1 MNILVIFTGGTIGSS
16 IQDGFIAPKDDNKFK
31 LIQMYKESTGDC
43 QKFDIDTPYTILSE
57 NLDGKY
63 ITKLMECISKHM
75 QERRYDGIIVLHG
88 TDTLHY
94 MAAGLSIVFAKTEIP
109 LMLVSSNYP
118 LEDRRANGLYNFIHA
133 VRYIQKRNNPGVYV
147 SYKNRNEEVK
157 IFMADR
163 IVNYDIYSD
172 TIRTIE
178 EIKLSSKIMLENK
191 EKASMSGIENIKIPM
206 LKETSPVKFIR
217 PYPGI
222 QYEIPKDEV
231 KAVLLGT
238 YHSGTINTA
247 GNELKRF
254 CETMKERKIHV
265 YICGVPEGVGYES
278 TKYYEELG
286 IKVLPY
292 GTDIYW
298 YMRLWIEYSK

>member
-16 IQDGFIAPKDDNKFK
+16 MQDGFIAPKDDNKFK
-31 LIQMYKESTGDC
+31 LIQMYKESTGDS
-43 QKFDIDTPYTILSE
+43 QKFTVVTPYTILSE
-57 NLDGKY
+57 NLNGRY
-63 ITKLMECISKHM
+63 ITKLMECINIHM
-75 QERRYDGIIVLHG
+75 QERKYDGIIVLHG

-109 LMLVSSNYP
+109 LILVSSNYP
-118 LEDRRANGLYNFIHA
+118 LEDQRANGLYNFIHA
-133 VRYIQKRNNPGVYV
+133 VKYIQKRDEPGVYV
-147 SYKNRNEEVK
+147 SYKNRNEEEK

-172 TIRTIE
+172 TIRAIE
-178 EIKLSSKIMLENK
+178 EKKISSEWLLEK
-191 EKASMSGIENIKIPM
+191 EGLHGIANIKVPM
-206 LKETSPVKFIR
+206 LKEISPIKFIR

-222 QYEIPKDEV
+222 QYEIPKYEV

-247 GNELKRF
+247 DNELKKF
-254 CETMKERKIHV
+254 CEAMKEREIHV
-265 YICGVPEGVGYES
+265 YICGVPDGVGYES
-278 TKYYEELG
+278 TKHYKALG

-298 YMRLWIEYSK
+298 YMKLWIEYSK